1 MTSIRP
7 AEPADVSTIWR
18 MILDLAEFEKLRD
31 QVKGSEEELHQS
43 LFSEKPVC
51 HAVVAVS
58 DGQTVGYALY
68 FYNYSTFLTRKG
80 LYLEDLYVAPE
91 VRGQGIG
98 KLLLN
103 HIIELARDGGCK
115 RVDWSVLDWNQNAI
129 DFYESM
135 GARVMPDWR
144 TCRIE
149 L

>member
-1 MTSIRP
+1 MVSIRA
-7 AEPADVSTIWR
+7 AEPTDVSTIWR

-31 QVKGSEEELHQS
+31 QVTGSEAELHHL

-51 HAVVAVS
+51 HAVVALS
-58 DGQTVGYALY
+58 EGQTVGYALF

-80 LYLEDLYVAPE
+80 LYLEDLYVSPE

-103 HIIELARDGGCK
+103 HIIESARQSGCG

-135 GARVMPDWR
+135 GATVMPDWR